1 MATYEQLSSAL
12 VKADAAGNV
21 DDARAFAAEI
31 RKLKTTSFEAPASRT
46 NVRDESFLRSQLNK
60 RILEPAAEV
69 LATGQGVSKG
79 IGDIM
84 FGGQRL
90 VGQGLQALGAQETGQ
105 ALMQDAAR
113 RKAMEEANLAKYREA
128 APGAVPVGEFVGQTV
143 ATLPAGGLIGKGL
156 QAVSPALAPLA
167 QAVRTGGFSTGMA
180 SGVASRATQAA
191 GGAILGGTSAAL
203 INPEETTTSAAI
215 GAALPFAL
223 PFVGRFVATGGGKII
238 DAFSGRLAE
247 VKAGKVAREMAGDA
261 INTIRVA
268 NNVAPMDV
276 NAAQAVGGV
285 DNDVYQAFL
294 DFYAGKDK
302 TAFQRVLKDDQ
313 KLSQLNQL
321 ARLAGGSTETE
332 VINNIG
338 DAKRVLNNL
347 TTPMRESVFGKVTET
362 GQVMPALAKEAK
374 ALRKEAA
381 DKVAEVR
388 RFVGQQVSEPTNVTP
403 GLTMYGK
410 NGLPINEVSV
420 SPAAQARAITPEQ
433 DNLATD
439 YLLGKLAGSADEV
452 AGKAAFESLSAGA
465 GARTAEAKL
474 ANMEAKGLQPLAGT
488 TLAAQIDSIANQ
500 PGVRADDV
508 QSKALLNLRD
518 KIAKL
523 SAPSNGLIDVE
534 DAYQIRKTS
543 INDAVIKAL
552 SDSGYD
558 PKAQSTRLA
567 NLLTDVRGLIDDAIR
582 KAGGGED
589 WNRYLETFSKG
600 RGQLDQRLAAGQLLK
615 ILKQDPAK
623 FVDIVKGNDTDFVEK
638 IFGPGNRDLMQ
649 AMGGQRP
656 NSPMVKLLGIA
667 DQAERDLGIKPQVK
681 AGRKALNLE
690 DQYGNPTELI
700 PGFVGYKTAIAKKV
714 AQMVTGK
721 VNEKAQRLITEG
733 VRSGKAM
740 NEILNTLPAE
750 ERLKVVDLFRN
761 NPDVQRAVSI
771 GAVQY
776 ATPNA
781 LAPQQQNQNALAR

>member
-31 RKLKTTSFEAPASRT
+31 RKLKTTSSEAPASRT
-46 NVRDESFLRSQLNK
+46 NVGDESFLRSRVLQ
-60 RILEPAAEV
+60 PAAEV
-69 LATGQGVSKG
+69 LATGQGISKG

-105 ALMQDAAR
+105 ALMEDAVR
-113 RKAMEEANLAKYREA
+113 RKAMEEANLAKYREV

-143 ATLPAGGLIGKGL
+143 ATLPVGGLIGKGL

-167 QAVRTGGFSTGMA
+167 QSVRTGGFSTGMA
-180 SGVASRATQAA
+180 PGAANVATKAA

-203 INPEETTTSAAI
+203 INPEEAEAGAAI
-215 GAALPFAL
+215 GAAA
-223 PFVGRFVATGGGKII
+223 PFVLPTVGRYIAQGGGKIV
-238 DAFSGRLAE
+238 DAFTGKLAE

-261 INTIRVA
+261 INTIRAA

-276 NAAQAVGGV
+276 NAAQAVGGI

-302 TAFQRVLKDDQ
+302 TSFQRVLKDEQ
-313 KLSQLNQL
+313 KLGQLNQL

-347 TTPMRESVFGKVTET
+347 TTPMRENVFGKVTET

-374 ALRKEAA
+374 TLRKEAA
-381 DKVAEVR
+381 DKVAELR
-388 RFVGQQVSEPTNVTP
+388 RFAGQQISKPTNVTP
-403 GLTMYGK
+403 GLIV
-410 NGLPINEVSV
+410 NGLPIDKVSV
-420 SPAAQARAITPEQ
+420 SPAAQARAITPAE

-439 YLLGKLAGSADEV
+439 YLLSKLAGGADEV
-452 AGKAAFESLSAGA
+452 AGKAAFESLAAGA

-474 ANMEAKGLQPLAGT
+474 AGMKERGLQPLAGS

-500 PGVRADDV
+500 KGVRADDI
-508 QSKALLNLRD
+508 QYKALINLRD
-518 KIAKL
+518 KFATL
-523 SAPSNGLIDVE
+523 SEPSNGLIDVE
-534 DAYQIRKTS
+534 DVYQVRKTA
-543 INDAVIKAL
+543 INDAINKAL
-552 SDSGYD
+552 AESGYD
-558 PKAQSTRLA
+558 PKAQTQRLA
-567 NLLTDVRGLIDDAIR
+567 GLLGDVRTLIDDAIR
-582 KAGGGED
+582 KAGGGDD

-600 RGQLDQRLAAGQLLK
+600 RGQLDQRLAAGQLVKVLDT
-615 ILKQDPAK
+615 DPQR
-623 FVDIVKGNDTDFVEK
+623 FVDIVKGRDPDFVEK
-638 IFGPGNRDLMQ
+638 IFGPGNRDIMQ

-690 DQYGNPTELI
+690 DQYGNPSELI
-700 PGFVGYKTAIAKKV
+700 PGFVGYKTAVAKKI

-761 NPDVQRAVSI
+761 NPDIQRAVSV

-781 LAPQQQNQNALAR
+781 LAPKQQNQNALAR

>member
-1 MATYEQLSSAL
+1 MATDYEALAKQFGGSVASAPPSNIDYEAL
-12 VKADAAGNV
+12 AKQYGGAVS
-21 DDARAFAAEI
+21 AAEP
-31 RKLKTTSFEAPASRT
+31 TPATRT
-46 NVRDESFLRSQLNK
+46 NVRDESFLRSRVLQ
-60 RILEPAAEV
+60 PAAEV
-69 LATGQGVSKG
+69 LATGQGISKG

-90 VGQGLQALGAQETGQ
+90 VGQGLQAVGAKETGQ
-105 ALMQDAAR
+105 ALIEDAAR

-180 SGVASRATQAA
+180 PGAANLATKAA
-191 GGAILGGTSAAL
+191 GGAILGGASSAL
-203 INPEETTTSAAI
+203 INPEETTT
-215 GAALPFAL
+215 GAALGAAA
-223 PFVGRFVATGGGKII
+223 PFVLPTVGRYVAAGGGKII
-238 DAFSGRLAE
+238 DAFTGKLAD

-268 NNVAPMDV
+268 NNLAPMDV

-313 KLSQLNQL
+313 KLGQLNQL

-347 TTPMRESVFGKVTET
+347 TTPIRENVFGKVAET
-362 GQVMPALAKEAK
+362 GQVMPALAKESK
-374 ALRKEAA
+374 MLRKEAA
-381 DKVAEVR
+381 NNVNDVR
-388 RFVGQQVSEPTNVTP
+388 RFA
-403 GLTMYGK
+403 
-410 NGLPINEVSV
+410 
-420 SPAAQARAITPEQ
+420 AAQGRAITPAQ

-452 AGKAAFESLSAGA
+452 AGKAAADSLVAGQ
-465 GARTAEAKL
+465 GARSAEAKL
-474 ANMEAKGLQPLAGT
+474 AGMKERGLQPLAGS
-488 TLAAQIDSIANQ
+488 TLAAQIDAIANQ

-508 QSKALLNLRD
+508 QRKALLNLRD
-518 KIAKL
+518 KFADL

-534 DAYQIRKTS
+534 DVYQVRKTA
-543 INDAVIKAL
+543 INDAINKAL
-552 SDSGYD
+552 AESGYD
-558 PKAQSTRLA
+558 PKAQTQRLA
-567 NLLTDVRGLIDDAIR
+567 GLLGDVRGLIDDAIR
-582 KAGGGED
+582 KAGGGDD
-589 WNRYLETFSKG
+589 WNKYLETFSKG
-600 RGQLDQRLAAGQLLK
+600 RGQLDQRFAAGQLVK
-615 ILKQDPAK
+615 ILDKDPK
-623 FVDIVKGNDTDFVEK
+623 RFVDIVKGNDPDFVEK
-638 IFGPGNRDLMQ
+638 IFGPGNRDIMQ

-656 NSPMVKLLGIA
+656 NSPMVKLLGVA
-667 DQAERDLGIKPQVK
+667 DQVERDLGVKSQVK
-681 AGRKALNLE
+681 EGRKALGLE

-700 PGFVGYKTAIAKKV
+700 PGFVGYKTAVAKKI

-761 NPDVQRAVSI
+761 NPDVQRAVSV

-781 LAPQQQNQNALAR
+781 LAPKQQNQNALAR

>member
-1 MATYEQLSSAL
+1 MATDYEAL
-12 VKADAAGNV
+12 AKQFGGSVAPAPASDV
-21 DDARAFAAEI
+21 DYEALAKKFGGAVSAAEP
-31 RKLKTTSFEAPASRT
+31 TPASRT
-46 NVRDESFLRSQLNK
+46 NVRDESFLRSRVLQ
-60 RILEPAAEV
+60 PAAEV
-69 LATGQGVSKG
+69 LATGQGISKG

-105 ALMQDAAR
+105 ALMEDAAR
-113 RKAMEEANLAKYREA
+113 RKAMEEANLAKYREV
-128 APGAVPVGEFVGQTV
+128 APGAVPVGEFVGQTI
-143 ATLPAGGLIGKGL
+143 ATLPVGGLIAKGVG
-156 QAVSPALAPLA
+156 AIPAAAPLA
-167 QAVRTGGFSTGMA
+167 QSIRTGGFSTGMA
-180 SGVASRATQAA
+180 PGAANVATKAA

-203 INPEETTTSAAI
+203 INPEEAGAGAGI
-215 GAALPFAL
+215 GAVA
-223 PFVGRFVATGGGKII
+223 PFVLPTVGRYIAQGGGKIV
-238 DAFSGRLAE
+238 DAFTGKLAE

-261 INTIRVA
+261 INTIRAA

-302 TAFQRVLKDDQ
+302 TSFQRVLKDEQ
-313 KLSQLNQL
+313 KLGQLNQL

-347 TTPMRESVFGKVTET
+347 TTPIRENVFGKVAET
-362 GQVMPALAKEAK
+362 GQVMPALAKESK
-374 ALRKEAA
+374 VLRKEAA
-381 DKVAEVR
+381 DKVADVR
-388 RFVGQQVSEPTNVTP
+388 RFA
-403 GLTMYGK
+403 
-410 NGLPINEVSV
+410 
-420 SPAAQARAITPEQ
+420 AAQGRAINPAE

-452 AGKAAFESLSAGA
+452 AGKAAVDSLAAGA

-474 ANMEAKGLQPLAGT
+474 ATMNERGLQPLAGS
-488 TLAAQIDSIANQ
+488 TLAAQIDAIANQ

-508 QSKALLNLRD
+508 QRKALLNLRD
-518 KIAKL
+518 KFVDL

-534 DAYQIRKTS
+534 DVYQVRKTAINDS
-543 INDAVIKAL
+543 INKAL
-552 SDSGYD
+552 AESGYD
-558 PKAQSTRLA
+558 PKAQTQRLA
-567 NLLTDVRGLIDDAIR
+567 GLLGDVRTLIDDAIR
-582 KAGGGED
+582 KAGGGDD

-600 RGQLDQRLAAGQLLK
+600 RGQLDQRLAAGQLVKVLDT
-615 ILKQDPAK
+615 DPQR
-623 FVDIVKGNDTDFVEK
+623 FVDIVKGRDPDFVEK
-638 IFGPGNRDLMQ
+638 IFGPGNRDIMQ

-700 PGFVGYKTAIAKKV
+700 PGFVGYKTAVAKKI

-750 ERLKVVDLFRN
+750 ERLKVVELFRN
-761 NPDVQRAVSI
+761 NPDIQRAVGI
-771 GAVQY
+771 GAVQTF
-776 ATPNA
+776 TPNA
-781 LAPQQQNQNALAR
+781 LAPQQPQQNVNALAR

>member
-1 MATYEQLSSAL
+1 MAVDYEALAKQFGGSAAPAPSSNIDYEAL
-12 VKADAAGNV
+12 AKQYGGGVAEQVSPRRQMVEAELRSAAAPFAGISKGVGNV
-21 DDARAFAAEI
+21 
-31 RKLKTTSFEAPASRT
+31 
-46 NVRDESFLRSQLNK
+46 
-60 RILEPAAEV
+60 
-69 LATGQGVSKG
+69 
-79 IGDIM
+79 M

-90 VGQGLQALGAQETGQ
+90 VGKGLQMLGAEETGQ
-105 ALMQDAAR
+105 GLVQDAAR
-113 RKAMEEANLAKYREA
+113 RQAEQEAFIAPYREVA
-128 APGAVPVGEFVGQTV
+128 PVRTGAGEFTGEVVSTLPVGGVIAKGVSKIPGA
-143 ATLPAGGLIGKGL
+143 
-156 QAVSPALAPLA
+156 APLA
-167 QAVRTGGFSTGMA
+167 ESIRTGGFRTGMA
-180 SGVASRATQAA
+180 PGAANIATKAT
-191 GGAILGGTSAAL
+191 GGAVVGGTSAAL
-203 INPEETTTSAAI
+203 INPEEAGAGAGI
-215 GAALPFAL
+215 GAVA
-223 PFVGRFVATGGGKII
+223 PFVLPTVGRYVAAGGGKIV
-238 DAFSGRLAE
+238 DAFTGKLAE
-247 VKAGKVAREMAGDA
+247 VKAGKIAREMAGDA

-268 NNVAPMDV
+268 NNLAPMDV

-313 KLSQLNQL
+313 KLGQLNQL

-332 VINNIG
+332 IINNIS
-338 DAKRVLNNL
+338 DAKRVLNKL
-347 TTPMRESVFGKVTET
+347 TTPMREDVFGKVTET
-362 GQVMPALAKEAK
+362 GQVMPALAKESK

-381 DKVAEVR
+381 DRVADVR
-388 RFVGQQVSEPTNVTP
+388 RFAGQQISEPTNVTP

-420 SPAAQARAITPEQ
+420 SPAAQARAITPAQ

-474 ANMEAKGLQPLAGT
+474 ADMNKKGLQPLAGS

-508 QSKALLNLRD
+508 QRKALLNLRD
-518 KIAKL
+518 KFADL

-534 DAYQIRKTS
+534 DVYQVRKTA
-543 INDAVIKAL
+543 INDAINKAL
-552 SDSGYD
+552 SESGYD
-558 PKAQSTRLA
+558 PAAQTQRLA
-567 NLLTDVRGLIDDAIR
+567 GLLGDVRGLIDNAIR
-582 KAGGGED
+582 KAGGGDD

-615 ILKQDPAK
+615 VLKQDPAK
-623 FVDIVKGNDTDFVEK
+623 FVDIVKGNDPDFVEK
-638 IFGPGNRDLMQ
+638 IFGAGNKDIIQ

-656 NSPMVKLLGIA
+656 NSPMVKLFGIA
-667 DQAERDLGIKPQVK
+667 DDVERDLNIKPQVK
-681 AGRKALNLE
+681 AGRKAMGLE

-700 PGFVGYKTAIAKKV
+700 PGFVGYKTAVAKKV
-714 AQMVTGK
+714 AQILTGK

-750 ERLKVVDLFRN
+750 ERLKVIDLFRN
-761 NPDVQRAVSI
+761 NPDIQRAVSI
-771 GAVQY
+771 GTVQT

>member
-1 MATYEQLSSAL
+1 MAVDYEALAKQFGGSA
-12 VKADAAGNV
+12 APAP
-21 DDARAFAAEI
+21 
-31 RKLKTTSFEAPASRT
+31 APASDVDYEALAKQFGGAISAAEPTPAART
-46 NVRDESFLRSQLNK
+46 NVRDESFLRSRVLQ
-60 RILEPAAEV
+60 PAVEV
-69 LATGQGVSKG
+69 LATGQGISKG

-90 VGQGLQALGAQETGQ
+90 VGQGLQALGAQQTGQ
-105 ALMQDAAR
+105 ALIEDAAR
-113 RKAMEEANLAKYREA
+113 RKAMEEANVAKYREV

-156 QAVSPALAPLA
+156 QAASPALAPLA

-180 SGVASRATQAA
+180 PGAANIATKAA

-203 INPEETTTSAAI
+203 INPEEATTGAAI
-215 GAALPFAL
+215 GAAA
-223 PFVGRFVATGGGKII
+223 PFVLPTVGRYIAQGGGKIV
-238 DAFSGRLAE
+238 DAFTGKLAE

-261 INTIRVA
+261 INTIRAA

-302 TAFQRVLKDDQ
+302 TSFQRVLKDEQ
-313 KLSQLNQL
+313 KLGQLNQL

-332 VINNIG
+332 VINNIS
-338 DAKRVLNNL
+338 DAKRVLNRL
-347 TTPMRESVFGKVTET
+347 TTPMREEVFGKVTET
-362 GQVMPALAKEAK
+362 GQVMPALAKESK

-381 DKVAEVR
+381 DRVADVR
-388 RFVGQQVSEPTNVTP
+388 RFAGQQVSKPTNVTP
-403 GLTMYGK
+403 GLFD
-410 NGLPINEVSV
+410 EVSI
-420 SPAAQARAITPEQ
+420 SPAAQARAITPAQ

-452 AGKAAFESLSAGA
+452 AGKAAFDSLAAGQ

-474 ANMEAKGLQPLAGT
+474 ATMNERGLQPLAGS
-488 TLAAQIDSIANQ
+488 TLASKIEAIASQ
-500 PGVRADDV
+500 PGVRADTV

-518 KIAKL
+518 KVAEL

-534 DAYQIRKTS
+534 DVYQIRKTS
-543 INDAVIKAL
+543 INDAINKAL
-552 SDSGYD
+552 SESGYD
-558 PKAQSTRLA
+558 PAAQSQRLA
-567 NLLTDVRGLIDDAIR
+567 GLLGDVRGLIDDAIR
-582 KAGGGED
+582 NAGGGED

-600 RGQLDQRLAAGQLLK
+600 RGQLDQRLAAGQLVK
-615 ILKQDPAK
+615 ILDTDPQR
-623 FVDIVKGNDTDFVEK
+623 FVDIVKGRDPDFVEK
-638 IFGPGNRDLMQ
+638 IFGPGNRDIMQ

-667 DQAERDLGIKPQVK
+667 DQAERDLDIKPQIK

-700 PGFVGYKTAIAKKV
+700 PGFVGYKTAVAKKI

-750 ERLKVVDLFRN
+750 ERLKVIDLFRN

-781 LAPQQQNQNALAR
+781 LAPQQQNVNALAR

>member
-1 MATYEQLSSAL
+1 MAVDYEALAKQFGGSA
-12 VKADAAGNV
+12 APAPAANV
-21 DDARAFAAEI
+21 DYEALAKQYGGAISAAEP
-31 RKLKTTSFEAPASRT
+31 TPASRT
-46 NVRDESFLRSQLNK
+46 NVRDESFLRSRVLQ
-60 RILEPAAEV
+60 PATEV
-69 LATGQGVSKG
+69 LATGQGISKG

-90 VGQGLQALGAQETGQ
+90 VGQGLQAVGAKETGQ
-105 ALMQDAAR
+105 ALIEDAAR
-113 RKAMEEANLAKYREA
+113 RKAVEEANLAKYREI
-128 APGAVPVGEFVGQTV
+128 APGAVPTGEFVGQTL

-156 QAVSPALAPLA
+156 QVASPALAPLA

-180 SGVASRATQAA
+180 PGAANLATKAA
-191 GGAILGGTSAAL
+191 GGAILGGASSAL
-203 INPEETTTSAAI
+203 INPEETTT
-215 GAALPFAL
+215 GAALGAVA
-223 PFVGRFVATGGGKII
+223 PFVLPTVGRYVAAGGGKIV
-238 DAFSGRLAE
+238 DAFTGKLAE

-268 NNVAPMDV
+268 NNLAPMDV

-302 TAFQRVLKDDQ
+302 TSFQRVLKDDQ
-313 KLSQLNQL
+313 KLGQLNQL

-347 TTPMRESVFGKVTET
+347 TTPMRENVFGKVTET
-362 GQVMPALAKEAK
+362 GQVMPALAKESK
-374 ALRKEAA
+374 VLRKEAA
-381 DKVAEVR
+381 NKVEDVR
-388 RFVGQQVSEPTNVTP
+388 RFA
-403 GLTMYGK
+403 
-410 NGLPINEVSV
+410 
-420 SPAAQARAITPEQ
+420 AAQGRAITPAE

-439 YLLGKLAGSADEV
+439 YLLSKLAGSADEV
-452 AGKAAFESLSAGA
+452 AGKAAFDSLSAGA

-474 ANMEAKGLQPLAGT
+474 AGMAEKGLQPLAGS

-500 PGVRADDV
+500 KGVRADDI
-508 QSKALLNLRD
+508 QYKALINLRD
-518 KIAKL
+518 KFATL
-523 SAPSNGLIDVE
+523 SEPSNGLIDVE
-534 DAYQIRKTS
+534 DVYQVRKTA
-543 INDAVIKAL
+543 INDAINKAL
-552 SDSGYD
+552 AESGYD
-558 PKAQSTRLA
+558 PKAQTQRLA
-567 NLLTDVRGLIDDAIR
+567 GLLGDVRTLIDDAIR

-589 WNRYLETFSKG
+589 WNKYLETFSKG
-600 RGQLDQRLAAGQLLK
+600 RGQLDQRLAAGQLIKVLDT
-615 ILKQDPAK
+615 DPQR
-623 FVDIVKGNDTDFVEK
+623 FVDIVKGRDPDFVEK
-638 IFGPGNRDLMQ
+638 IFGSGNRDLMQ

-700 PGFVGYKTAIAKKV
+700 PGFVGYKTAVAKKI
-714 AQMVTGK
+714 AQIITGK

-761 NPDVQRAVSI
+761 NPDIQRAVSI
-771 GAVQY
+771 GAVQS

-781 LAPQQQNQNALAR
+781 LAPQQPNQNALAR

>member
-1 MATYEQLSSAL
+1 MATDYEAL
-12 VKADAAGNV
+12 AKQFGGSVAPAPTSDIDYEALAKKFGGAV
-21 DDARAFAAEI
+21 SAAES
-31 RKLKTTSFEAPASRT
+31 TPAART
-46 NVRDESFLRSQLNK
+46 NVRDESFLRSRVLQ
-60 RILEPAAEV
+60 PAAEV
-69 LATGQGVSKG
+69 LATGQGISKG

-105 ALMQDAAR
+105 ALIEDAAR
-113 RKAMEEANLAKYREA
+113 RKAIEEANLAKYREV

-156 QAVSPALAPLA
+156 QAASPALAPLA

-180 SGVASRATQAA
+180 PGAANLATKAA

-203 INPEETTTSAAI
+203 INPEEAGAGAAI
-215 GAALPFAL
+215 GAAA
-223 PFVGRFVATGGGKII
+223 PFVLPTVGRYVAAGGGKIV
-238 DAFSGRLAE
+238 DAFTGKLAE

-261 INTIRVA
+261 INTIRAA

-302 TAFQRVLKDDQ
+302 TSFQRVLKDEQ
-313 KLSQLNQL
+313 KLGQLNQL

-347 TTPMRESVFGKVTET
+347 TTPIRENVFGKVAET

-374 ALRKEAA
+374 TLRKEAA
-381 DKVAEVR
+381 DKVAELR
-388 RFVGQQVSEPTNVTP
+388 RFAGQQVSKPTNVTP
-403 GLTMYGK
+403 GLFD
-410 NGLPINEVSV
+410 EVSV
-420 SPAAQARAITPEQ
+420 SPAAQARAINPAE

-452 AGKAAFESLSAGA
+452 AGKAAVDSLAAGA

-474 ANMEAKGLQPLAGT
+474 AGMKAQGLQPLAGS
-488 TLAAQIDSIANQ
+488 TLAAQIDDIANQ

-508 QSKALLNLRD
+508 QRKALLNLRD
-518 KIAKL
+518 KFVDL

-534 DAYQIRKTS
+534 DVYQVRKTAINDS
-543 INDAVIKAL
+543 INKAL
-552 SDSGYD
+552 AESGYD
-558 PKAQSTRLA
+558 PKAQTQRLA
-567 NLLTDVRGLIDDAIR
+567 GLLGDVRTLIDDAIR
-582 KAGGGED
+582 KAGGGDD

-600 RGQLDQRLAAGQLLK
+600 RGQLDQRLAAGQLVKVLDT
-615 ILKQDPAK
+615 DPQR
-623 FVDIVKGNDTDFVEK
+623 FVDIVKGRDPDFVEK
-638 IFGPGNRDLMQ
+638 IFGPGNRDIMQ

-700 PGFVGYKTAIAKKV
+700 PGFVGYKTAVAKKI

-761 NPDVQRAVSI
+761 NPDIQRAVSV

-781 LAPQQQNQNALAR
+781 LAPQQQNRNALAR

>member
-1 MATYEQLSSAL
+1 MATDYEAL
-12 VKADAAGNV
+12 AKQFGGSVAP
-21 DDARAFAAEI
+21 
-31 RKLKTTSFEAPASRT
+31 APASDVDYESLAKQYGGTTATPAARA
-46 NVRDESFLRSQLNK
+46 NVKDESFLRSQF
-60 RILEPAAEV
+60 RRGVLEPAAEV

-128 APGAVPVGEFVGQTV
+128 APGAVPTGEFIGQTI

-156 QAVSPALAPLA
+156 QAASPALAPLA
-167 QAVRTGGFSTGMA
+167 QAVRTGGFSTGMVPGA
-180 SGVASRATQAA
+180 VSRATQAA
-191 GGAILGGTSAAL
+191 GGAILGGASSAL
-203 INPEETTTSAAI
+203 INPEEATTGAAI
-215 GAALPFAL
+215 GAVA
-223 PFVGRFVATGGGKII
+223 PFVLPTVGRYVAAGGGKII
-238 DAFSGRLAE
+238 DAFTGQLAP

-268 NNVAPMDV
+268 NNLAPMDV

-302 TAFQRVLKDDQ
+302 TSFQRVLKNDQ
-313 KLSQLNQL
+313 KLEQLNQL

-347 TTPMRESVFGKVTET
+347 TTPMRENVFGKVTET
-362 GQVMPALAKEAK
+362 GQVMPALAQESK

-381 DKVAEVR
+381 SKVEDVR
-388 RFVGQQVSEPTNVTP
+388 RFA
-403 GLTMYGK
+403 
-410 NGLPINEVSV
+410 
-420 SPAAQARAITPEQ
+420 AAQGRAITPAE

-439 YLLGKLAGSADEV
+439 YLLSKLAGSADEV

-474 ANMEAKGLQPLAGT
+474 SGMAEKGLQPLAGS
-488 TLAAQIDSIANQ
+488 TLAAQIDAIANQ

-508 QSKALLNLRD
+508 QRKALLNLRD
-518 KIAKL
+518 KFADL

-534 DAYQIRKTS
+534 DVYQVRKTAINDS
-543 INDAVIKAL
+543 INKAL
-552 SDSGYD
+552 AESGYD
-558 PKAQSTRLA
+558 PKAQTQRLA
-567 NLLTDVRGLIDDAIR
+567 GLLGDVRSMIDDAIR
-582 KAGGGED
+582 KAGGGDD

-600 RGQLDQRLAAGQLLK
+600 RGQLDQRLAAGQLVKVLDT
-615 ILKQDPAK
+615 DPQR
-623 FVDIVKGNDTDFVEK
+623 FVDIVKGRDPDFVEK
-638 IFGPGNRDLMQ
+638 IFGPGNRDIMQ

-667 DQAERDLGIKPQVK
+667 DQAERDLGIKPQIK

-700 PGFVGYKTAIAKKV
+700 PGFVGYKTAVAKKI

-761 NPDVQRAVSI
+761 NPDVQRAVGI

-781 LAPQQQNQNALAR
+781 LAPQQQPQNQNALAR

>member
-1 MATYEQLSSAL
+1 MATDYEAL
-12 VKADAAGNV
+12 AKQFGGSVAPAPGIDYEALAKQFGGATATP
-21 DDARAFAAEI
+21 DARA
-31 RKLKTTSFEAPASRT
+31 

-69 LATGQGVSKG
+69 LATGQGISKG

-113 RKAMEEANLAKYREA
+113 RKAMEEANLAKYREV
-128 APGAVPVGEFVGQTV
+128 APGAVPVGEFVGQTI
-143 ATLPAGGLIGKGL
+143 ATLPAGGFIGKGL
-156 QAVSPALAPLA
+156 QAASPALAPLA
-167 QAVRTGGFSTGMA
+167 QAVRTGGFSTGMVPGA
-180 SGVASRATQAA
+180 ASRATQAA
-191 GGAILGGTSAAL
+191 GGAILGGASSAL
-203 INPEETTTSAAI
+203 INPEETTT
-215 GAALPFAL
+215 GAALGAVAPFVL
-223 PFVGRFVATGGGKII
+223 PTVGRFVATGGGKII

-268 NNVAPMDV
+268 NNLAPMDV
-276 NAAQAVGGV
+276 NAAQAVGGI

-302 TAFQRVLKDDQ
+302 TSFQRVLKDDQ

-347 TTPMRESVFGKVTET
+347 TTPMRENVFGKVTET
-362 GQVMPALAKEAK
+362 GQVMPALAQESK

-381 DKVAEVR
+381 SKVEDVR
-388 RFVGQQVSEPTNVTP
+388 RFA
-403 GLTMYGK
+403 
-410 NGLPINEVSV
+410 
-420 SPAAQARAITPEQ
+420 AAQGRAITPAE

-439 YLLGKLAGSADEV
+439 YLLSKLAGSADEV
-452 AGKAAFESLSAGA
+452 AGKAAFDSLSAGA

-474 ANMEAKGLQPLAGT
+474 STMAEKGLQPLAGS

-508 QSKALLNLRD
+508 QRKALINLRD
-518 KIAKL
+518 KFVDL
-523 SAPSNGLIDVE
+523 STPSNGLIDVE
-534 DAYQIRKTS
+534 DVYQVRKTAINDS
-543 INDAVIKAL
+543 INKAL
-552 SDSGYD
+552 AESGYD
-558 PKAQSTRLA
+558 PKAQTQRLA
-567 NLLTDVRGLIDDAIR
+567 GLLGDVRSLIDDAIR
-582 KAGGGED
+582 KAGGGDD

-600 RGQLDQRLAAGQLLK
+600 RGQLDQRLAAGQLVKVLDT
-615 ILKQDPAK
+615 DPQR
-623 FVDIVKGNDTDFVEK
+623 FVDIVKGRDPDFVEK

-700 PGFVGYKTAIAKKV
+700 PGFVGYKTAVAKKI

>member
-1 MATYEQLSSAL
+1 MAVDYEALAKQFGGSVTPAPAANVDYEALAKQYGGSIATETPSARSN
-12 VKADAAGNV
+12 VKAEESLF
-21 DDARAFAAEI
+21 R
-31 RKLKTTSFEAPASRT
+31 SR
-46 NVRDESFLRSQLNK
+46 VLQ
-60 RILEPAAEV
+60 PAAEV
-69 LATGQGVSKG
+69 LATGQGISKG

-90 VGQGLQALGAQETGQ
+90 VGQGLQAIGAQETGQ
-105 ALMQDAAR
+105 ALIQDAAR
-113 RKAMEEANLAKYREA
+113 RKAAEEANLAKYREA
-128 APGAVPVGEFVGQTV
+128 APGAVPTGEFVGQTL

-156 QAVSPALAPLA
+156 QAASPALAPLA

-180 SGVASRATQAA
+180 PGAANLATKAA
-191 GGAILGGTSAAL
+191 GGAILGGTTAAL
-203 INPEETTTSAAI
+203 INPEEATMGAGI
-215 GAALPFAL
+215 GAVA
-223 PFVGRFVATGGGKII
+223 PFVLPTVGRYVAAGGGKIV
-238 DAFSGRLAE
+238 DAFTGKLAE

-261 INTIRVA
+261 VNTIRVA
-268 NNVAPMDV
+268 NNLAPMDA
-276 NAAQAVGGV
+276 NAAQAVGGI

-313 KLSQLNQL
+313 KLGQLNQL

-347 TTPMRESVFGKVTET
+347 TTPMRENVFGKVTET

-381 DKVAEVR
+381 DRVADVR
-388 RFVGQQVSEPTNVTP
+388 RFVGQQVSKPTNVTP
-403 GLTMYGK
+403 GLFG
-410 NGLPINEVSV
+410 EVSV
-420 SPAAQARAITPEQ
+420 SPAAQARAITPAQ

-452 AGKAAFESLSAGA
+452 AGKSAFDSLSAGT

-474 ANMEAKGLQPLAGT
+474 ADMKAKGLQPLAGT

-508 QSKALLNLRD
+508 QRKALLNLRD
-518 KIAKL
+518 KFVDL
-523 SAPSNGLIDVE
+523 STPSNGLIDVE
-534 DAYQIRKTS
+534 DVYQVRKTAINDS
-543 INDAVIKAL
+543 INKAL
-552 SDSGYD
+552 AESGYD
-558 PKAQSTRLA
+558 PKAQTQRLA
-567 NLLTDVRGLIDDAIR
+567 GLLGDVRTLIDDAIR
-582 KAGGGED
+582 KAGGGDD

-600 RGQLDQRLAAGQLLK
+600 RGQLDQRFAAGQLLK
-615 ILKQDPAK
+615 ILDKEPQR
-623 FVDIVKGNDTDFVEK
+623 FVDIVKGNDADFVEK
-638 IFGPGNRDLMQ
+638 IFGPGNRDIMQ

-656 NSPMVKLLGIA
+656 NSPMVKLLGVA
-667 DQAERDLGIKPQVK
+667 DDVERDLGIKSQVK

-700 PGFVGYKTAIAKKV
+700 PGFVGYKTAVAKKI

-750 ERLKVVDLFRN
+750 ERLKVINLFRN

-781 LAPQQQNQNALAR
+781 LAPQQPNQNALAR

>member
-1 MATYEQLSSAL
+1 MAVDYEALAKQFGGSAAPAPSS
-12 VKADAAGNV
+12 NV
-21 DDARAFAAEI
+21 DYEALAKQYGGATLATAPDADMRA
-31 RKLKTTSFEAPASRT
+31 
-46 NVRDESFLRSQLNK
+46 NVRDESFLRKSVLQ
-60 RILEPAAEV
+60 PAVEV
-69 LATGQGVSKG
+69 LATGQGISKG

-90 VGQGLQALGAQETGQ
+90 VGQGLQAVGAKQTGQ
-105 ALMQDAAR
+105 ALIEDAAR
-113 RKAMEEANLAKYREA
+113 RKAMEEANLAKYREV

-156 QAVSPALAPLA
+156 QAASPALAPLA
-167 QAVRTGGFSTGMA
+167 QSVRTGGFSTGMA
-180 SGVASRATQAA
+180 PGAANLATKAA
-191 GGAILGGTSAAL
+191 GGAILGGTSSAL
-203 INPEETTTSAAI
+203 INPEEATTGAAI
-215 GAALPFAL
+215 GAAA
-223 PFVGRFVATGGGKII
+223 PFVLPTVGRYVAAGGGKII
-238 DAFSGRLAE
+238 DAFSGKLAE
-247 VKAGKVAREMAGDA
+247 VKAGKVAREMTGDA

-268 NNVAPMDV
+268 NNLAPMDV
-276 NAAQAVGGV
+276 NAAQAVGGI

-313 KLSQLNQL
+313 KLGQLNQL

-347 TTPMRESVFGKVTET
+347 TTPIRENVFGKVTVT
-362 GQVMPALAKEAK
+362 GQVMPALAQESKV
-374 ALRKEAA
+374 LRKEAA
-381 DKVAEVR
+381 SKVDDVR
-388 RFVGQQVSEPTNVTP
+388 RFA
-403 GLTMYGK
+403 
-410 NGLPINEVSV
+410 
-420 SPAAQARAITPEQ
+420 AAQGRAINPAE
-433 DNLATD
+433 DNLASD

-452 AGKAAFESLSAGA
+452 AGRAAVDSLTAGA

-474 ANMEAKGLQPLAGT
+474 ASMKAQGLQPLAGS

-508 QSKALLNLRD
+508 QRKALLNLRD
-518 KIAKL
+518 KFADL

-534 DAYQIRKTS
+534 DVYQIRKTAINDS
-543 INDAVIKAL
+543 INKAL
-552 SDSGYD
+552 AESGYD
-558 PKAQSTRLA
+558 PKAQTQRLA
-567 NLLTDVRGLIDDAIR
+567 GLLGDVRGMIDDAIR

-600 RGQLDQRLAAGQLLK
+600 RGQLDQRFAAGQLVK
-615 ILKQDPAK
+615 ILDKDPK
-623 FVDIVKGNDTDFVEK
+623 RFVDIVKGNDPDFVEK
-638 IFGPGNRDLMQ
+638 IFGPGNRDIMQ

-656 NSPMVKLLGIA
+656 NSPMVKLLGVA
-667 DQAERDLGIKPQVK
+667 DEVERDLGIKVQVK
-681 AGRKALNLE
+681 EGRKAMGLE

-700 PGFVGYKTAIAKKV
+700 PGFVGYKTAVAKKI

-750 ERLKVVDLFRN
+750 ERLKVIDLFRN
-761 NPDVQRAVSI
+761 NPDIQRAVSI
-771 GAVQY
+771 GTVQT

>member
-31 RKLKTTSFEAPASRT
+31 RKLKTTSSEAPASRT
-46 NVRDESFLRSQLNK
+46 NVGDESFLRSRVLQ
-60 RILEPAAEV
+60 PAAEV
-69 LATGQGVSKG
+69 LATGQGISKG

-113 RKAMEEANLAKYREA
+113 RKAMEEANLAKYREV

-143 ATLPAGGLIGKGL
+143 ATLPVGGLIGKGL

-167 QAVRTGGFSTGMA
+167 QSVRTGGFSTGMA
-180 SGVASRATQAA
+180 PGAANVATKAA

-203 INPEETTTSAAI
+203 INPEEAEAGAAI
-215 GAALPFAL
+215 GAAA
-223 PFVGRFVATGGGKII
+223 PFVLPTVGRYIAQGGGKIV
-238 DAFSGRLAE
+238 DAFTGKLAE

-261 INTIRVA
+261 INTIRAA

-276 NAAQAVGGV
+276 NAAQAVGGI

-302 TAFQRVLKDDQ
+302 TSFQRVLKDEQ
-313 KLSQLNQL
+313 KLGQLNQL

-347 TTPMRESVFGKVTET
+347 TTPMRENVFGKVTET

-374 ALRKEAA
+374 TLRKEAA
-381 DKVAEVR
+381 DKVAELR
-388 RFVGQQVSEPTNVTP
+388 RFAGQQISKPTNVTP
-403 GLTMYGK
+403 GLIV
-410 NGLPINEVSV
+410 NGLPIDKVSV
-420 SPAAQARAITPEQ
+420 SPAAQARAITPAE

-439 YLLGKLAGSADEV
+439 YLLSKLAGGADEV
-452 AGKAAFESLSAGA
+452 AGKAAFESLAAGA

-474 ANMEAKGLQPLAGT
+474 AGMKERGLQPLAGS

-500 PGVRADDV
+500 KGVRADDI
-508 QSKALLNLRD
+508 QYKALINLRD
-518 KIAKL
+518 KFATL
-523 SAPSNGLIDVE
+523 SEPSNGLIDVE
-534 DAYQIRKTS
+534 DVYQVRKTA
-543 INDAVIKAL
+543 INDAINKAL
-552 SDSGYD
+552 AESGYD
-558 PKAQSTRLA
+558 PKAQTQRLA
-567 NLLTDVRGLIDDAIR
+567 GLLGDVRTLIDDAIR
-582 KAGGGED
+582 KAGGGDD

-600 RGQLDQRLAAGQLLK
+600 RGQLDQRLAAGQLVKVLDT
-615 ILKQDPAK
+615 DPQR
-623 FVDIVKGNDTDFVEK
+623 FVDIVKGRDPDFVEK

-690 DQYGNPTELI
+690 DQYGNPSELI
-700 PGFVGYKTAIAKKV
+700 PGFVGYKTAVAKKI

-761 NPDVQRAVSI
+761 NPDIQRAVSV

-781 LAPQQQNQNALAR
+781 LAPKQQNQNALAR

>member
-31 RKLKTTSFEAPASRT
+31 RKLKATPSEPTPASRA
-46 NVRDESFLRSQLNK
+46 NVKDESFLRSRVLQ
-60 RILEPAAEV
+60 PAAEV
-69 LATGQGVSKG
+69 LATGQGISKG

-105 ALMQDAAR
+105 ALMEDAAR

-143 ATLPAGGLIGKGL
+143 ATLPVGGLIAKGVG
-156 QAVSPALAPLA
+156 AIPAAAPLA
-167 QAVRTGGFSTGMA
+167 QSIRTGGFATGMA
-180 SGVASRATQAA
+180 PGVANVATKAA
-191 GGAILGGTSAAL
+191 GGAVLGGTSAAL
-203 INPEETTTSAAI
+203 INPEEATMGAGI
-215 GAALPFAL
+215 GAAA
-223 PFVGRFVATGGGKII
+223 PFVLPTVGRYIAQGGGKIV
-238 DAFSGRLAE
+238 DAFTGKLAE

-261 INTIRVA
+261 INTIRAA
-268 NNVAPMDV
+268 NNVAPMDI
-276 NAAQAVGGV
+276 NAAQAVGGI

-302 TAFQRVLKDDQ
+302 TSFQRVLKDEQ
-313 KLSQLNQL
+313 KLGQLNQL

-332 VINNIG
+332 IINNIG

-347 TTPMRESVFGKVTET
+347 TTPMRENVFGKVTET
-362 GQVMPALAKEAK
+362 GQVMPALAKESK
-374 ALRKEAA
+374 VLRKEAA
-381 DKVAEVR
+381 NKVEDVR
-388 RFVGQQVSEPTNVTP
+388 RFA
-403 GLTMYGK
+403 
-410 NGLPINEVSV
+410 
-420 SPAAQARAITPEQ
+420 AAQGRAINPAE

-452 AGKAAFESLSAGA
+452 AGKAAFDSLAAGA

-474 ANMEAKGLQPLAGT
+474 AGMKAQGLQPLAGS
-488 TLAAQIDSIANQ
+488 TLASQIDAIANQ
-500 PGVRADDV
+500 PGVRADTV

-518 KIAKL
+518 KVAEL

-534 DAYQIRKTS
+534 DVYQIRKTS
-543 INDAVIKAL
+543 INDAINKAL
-552 SDSGYD
+552 SESGYD
-558 PKAQSTRLA
+558 PAAQTQRLA
-567 NLLTDVRGLIDDAIR
+567 GLLGDVRGLIDDAIR
-582 KAGGGED
+582 KAGGGDD

-600 RGQLDQRLAAGQLLK
+600 RGQLDQRTAAGQLIKVLDT
-615 ILKQDPAK
+615 DPQR
-623 FVDIVKGNDTDFVEK
+623 FVDIVKGRDPDFVEK
-638 IFGPGNRDLMQ
+638 IFGPGNRDIMQ

-700 PGFVGYKTAIAKKV
+700 PGFVGYKTAVAKKI

-761 NPDVQRAVSI
+761 NPDIQRAVSV

-781 LAPQQQNQNALAR
+781 LAPKQPNQNALAR

>member
-1 MATYEQLSSAL
+1 MAVDYEALAKQFGGSAAPAPNIDYEAL
-12 VKADAAGNV
+12 AKQYGGGVAEQVSPRRQMVEAELRSAAAPFAGFSKGAGN
-21 DDARAFAAEI
+21 
-31 RKLKTTSFEAPASRT
+31 
-46 NVRDESFLRSQLNK
+46 
-60 RILEPAAEV
+60 
-69 LATGQGVSKG
+69 
-79 IGDIM
+79 IM

-90 VGQGLQALGAQETGQ
+90 VGKGLEMLGADQTGQ
-105 ALMQDAAR
+105 ALVQDAAR
-113 RKAMEEANLAKYREA
+113 RQAEQEAFIAPYKQVAPAMT
-128 APGAVPVGEFVGQTV
+128 GAGEFTGEVV
-143 ATLPAGGLIGKGL
+143 STLPAGGLIGKGL

-180 SGVASRATQAA
+180 PGAANLATKAA
-191 GGAILGGTSAAL
+191 GGAILGGASSAL
-203 INPEETTTSAAI
+203 INPEEATTGAAI
-215 GAALPFAL
+215 GAVA
-223 PFVGRFVATGGGKII
+223 PFVLPTVGRYVAQGAGKIV
-238 DAFSGRLAE
+238 DAFTGKLAE

-268 NNVAPMDV
+268 NNLAPMDV

-313 KLSQLNQL
+313 KLGQLNQL

-338 DAKRVLNNL
+338 DAKRVLNKL
-347 TTPMRESVFGKVTET
+347 TTPMREDVFGKVTET
-362 GQVMPALAKEAK
+362 GQVMPALAKESK
-374 ALRKEAA
+374 VLRKEAA
-381 DKVAEVR
+381 NKVEDVR
-388 RFVGQQVSEPTNVTP
+388 RFA
-403 GLTMYGK
+403 
-410 NGLPINEVSV
+410 
-420 SPAAQARAITPEQ
+420 AAQGRAINPAE

-452 AGKAAFESLSAGA
+452 AGKAAADSLIAGQ
-465 GARTAEAKL
+465 GARTAEVKL
-474 ANMEAKGLQPLAGT
+474 AGMAEKGLQPLAGS

-508 QSKALLNLRD
+508 QRKALLNLRD
-518 KIAKL
+518 KFADL

-534 DAYQIRKTS
+534 DVYQIRKTA
-543 INDAVIKAL
+543 INDAINKAL
-552 SDSGYD
+552 SESGYD
-558 PKAQSTRLA
+558 PAAQTQRLA
-567 NLLTDVRGLIDDAIR
+567 GLLGDVRGLIDDAIR
-582 KAGGGED
+582 NAGGGDD

-600 RGQLDQRLAAGQLLK
+600 RGQLDQRTAAGQLVK
-615 ILKQDPAK
+615 ILDKDPQR
-623 FVDIVKGNDTDFVEK
+623 FVDIVKGKDPDFVEK
-638 IFGPGNRDLMQ
+638 IFGPGNRDIMQ

-700 PGFVGYKTAIAKKV
+700 PGFVGYKTAVAKKI

-750 ERLKVVDLFRN
+750 ERLKVIELFRTS
-761 NPDVQRAVSI
+761 PELQRAVSI

-781 LAPQQQNQNALAR
+781 LAPQQPNQNALAR

>member
-1 MATYEQLSSAL
+1 MA
-12 VKADAAGNV
+12 
-21 DDARAFAAEI
+21 
-31 RKLKTTSFEAPASRT
+31 P
-46 NVRDESFLRSQLNK
+46 
-60 RILEPAAEV
+60 
-69 LATGQGVSKG
+69 
-79 IGDIM
+79 
-84 FGGQRL
+84 
-90 VGQGLQALGAQETGQ
+90 
-105 ALMQDAAR
+105 
-113 RKAMEEANLAKYREA
+113 
-128 APGAVPVGEFVGQTV
+128 
-143 ATLPAGGLIGKGL
+143 
-156 QAVSPALAPLA
+156 
-167 QAVRTGGFSTGMA
+167 
-180 SGVASRATQAA
+180 GVASRATQAA

-203 INPEETTTSAAI
+203 INPEEATMGAGI
-215 GAALPFAL
+215 GAVA
-223 PFVGRFVATGGGKII
+223 PFVLPTVGRYVAQGGGKIV
-238 DAFSGRLAE
+238 DAFTGKLAE

-261 INTIRVA
+261 INTIRAA

-294 DFYAGKDK
+294 AFYAGKDK
-302 TAFQRVLKDDQ
+302 TSFQRVLKDEQ
-313 KLSQLNQL
+313 KLGQLNQL

-347 TTPMRESVFGKVTET
+347 TTPMRENVFGKVTET
-362 GQVMPALAKEAK
+362 GQVMPALAKESK

-381 DKVAEVR
+381 NKVEDVR
-388 RFVGQQVSEPTNVTP
+388 RFA
-403 GLTMYGK
+403 
-410 NGLPINEVSV
+410 
-420 SPAAQARAITPEQ
+420 AAQGRAINPAE

-452 AGKAAFESLSAGA
+452 AGKAAFDSLAAGQ

-474 ANMEAKGLQPLAGT
+474 ATMSERGLQPLAGS
-488 TLAAQIDSIANQ
+488 TLASKIEAIASQ
-500 PGVRADDV
+500 PGVRADTV

-518 KIAKL
+518 KVAEL

-534 DAYQIRKTS
+534 DVYQIRKTS
-543 INDAVIKAL
+543 INDAINKAL
-552 SDSGYD
+552 SESGYD
-558 PKAQSTRLA
+558 PAAQTQRLA
-567 NLLTDVRGLIDDAIR
+567 GLLGDVRGLIDDAIR
-582 KAGGGED
+582 NAGGGDD

-600 RGQLDQRLAAGQLLK
+600 RGQLDQRTAASQLVK
-615 ILKQDPAK
+615 ILDKDPQR
-623 FVDIVKGNDTDFVEK
+623 FVDIVKGKDPDFVEK
-638 IFGPGNRDLMQ
+638 IFGPGNRDIMQ

-700 PGFVGYKTAIAKKV
+700 PGFVGYKTAVAKKI

-740 NEILNTLPAE
+740 NEILNALPAE
-750 ERLKVVDLFRN
+750 ERLKVVELFRN
-761 NPDVQRAVSI
+761 NPDVQRAVSV

-781 LAPQQQNQNALAR
+781 LAPQQQNKNALAR

>member
-268 NNVAPMDV
+268 NNLAPMDV

-313 KLSQLNQL
+313 KLGQLNQL

-347 TTPMRESVFGKVTET
+347 TTPMRENVFGKVTET

-374 ALRKEAA
+374 TLRKEAA
-381 DKVAEVR
+381 DKVAELR
-388 RFVGQQVSEPTNVTP
+388 RFAGQQISKPTNVTP
-403 GLTMYGK
+403 GLIV
-410 NGLPINEVSV
+410 NGLPIDKVSV
-420 SPAAQARAITPEQ
+420 SPAAQARAITPAE

-439 YLLGKLAGSADEV
+439 YLLSKLAGGADEV
-452 AGKAAFESLSAGA
+452 AGKAAFESLAAGA

-474 ANMEAKGLQPLAGT
+474 AGMKERGLQPLAGS
-488 TLAAQIDSIANQ
+488 TLASKIEAIASQ
-500 PGVRADDV
+500 PGVRADTV

-518 KIAKL
+518 KVAEL

-534 DAYQIRKTS
+534 DVYQIRKTS
-543 INDAVIKAL
+543 INDAINKAL
-552 SDSGYD
+552 SESGYD
-558 PKAQSTRLA
+558 PAAQTQRLA
-567 NLLTDVRGLIDDAIR
+567 GLLGDVRGLIDDAIR
-582 KAGGGED
+582 KAGGGDD

-600 RGQLDQRLAAGQLLK
+600 RGQLDQRLAAGQLVKVLDK
-615 ILKQDPAK
+615 DPQR
-623 FVDIVKGNDTDFVEK
+623 FVDIVKGRDPDFVEK

>member
-1 MATYEQLSSAL
+1 MATDYEAL
-12 VKADAAGNV
+12 AKQFGGSVAP
-21 DDARAFAAEI
+21 
-31 RKLKTTSFEAPASRT
+31 APASDVDYEALAKKFGGAVSAAEPTPAART
-46 NVRDESFLRSQLNK
+46 NVRDESFLRSRVLQ
-60 RILEPAAEV
+60 PAAEV
-69 LATGQGVSKG
+69 LATGQGISKG

-105 ALMQDAAR
+105 ALMEDAVR

-128 APGAVPVGEFVGQTV
+128 APGAAPVGEFVGQTI

-180 SGVASRATQAA
+180 PGVASRATQAA

-203 INPEETTTSAAI
+203 INPEEATMGAGI
-215 GAALPFAL
+215 GAVAPFVLPT
-223 PFVGRFVATGGGKII
+223 VGRFVATGGGKII

-268 NNVAPMDV
+268 NNLAPMDV

-347 TTPMRESVFGKVTET
+347 TTPMRENVFGKVTET

-374 ALRKEAA
+374 LLRKEAA
-381 DKVAEVR
+381 DKVAELR
-388 RFVGQQVSEPTNVTP
+388 RFAGQQISKPTNVTP
-403 GLTMYGK
+403 GLIV
-410 NGLPINEVSV
+410 NGLPIDKVSV
-420 SPAAQARAITPEQ
+420 SPAAQARAITPAE

-439 YLLGKLAGSADEV
+439 YLLSKLAGGADEV
-452 AGKAAFESLSAGA
+452 AGKAAFESLAAGA

-474 ANMEAKGLQPLAGT
+474 AGMKERGLQPLAGS
-488 TLAAQIDSIANQ
+488 TLASKIEAIASQ
-500 PGVRADDV
+500 PGVRADTV

-518 KIAKL
+518 KVAEL

-534 DAYQIRKTS
+534 DVYQIRKTS
-543 INDAVIKAL
+543 INDAINKAL
-552 SDSGYD
+552 SESGYD
-558 PKAQSTRLA
+558 PAAQTQRLA
-567 NLLTDVRGLIDDAIR
+567 GLLGDVRGLIDDAIR
-582 KAGGGED
+582 KAGGGDD

-600 RGQLDQRLAAGQLLK
+600 RGQLDQRLAAGQLVKVLDK
-615 ILKQDPAK
+615 DPQR
-623 FVDIVKGNDTDFVEK
+623 FVDIVKGRDPDFVEK

>member
-31 RKLKTTSFEAPASRT
+31 RKLKTTSSEAPASRT
-46 NVRDESFLRSQLNK
+46 NVGDESFLRSQF
-60 RILEPAAEV
+60 RRGILEPAAEV

-113 RKAMEEANLAKYREA
+113 RKAMEEANLTKYREA

-143 ATLPAGGLIGKGL
+143 ATLPAGGFIGKGL
-156 QAVSPALAPLA
+156 QAASPALAPLA

-180 SGVASRATQAA
+180 PSAASRATQAA
-191 GGAILGGTSAAL
+191 GGAILGGASSAL
-203 INPEETTTSAAI
+203 INPEETTT
-215 GAALPFAL
+215 GAALGAVAPFVL
-223 PFVGRFVATGGGKII
+223 PTVGRFVATGGGKII

-313 KLSQLNQL
+313 KLGQLNQL

-347 TTPMRESVFGKVTET
+347 TTPMRENVFGKVTET
-362 GQVMPALAKEAK
+362 GQVMPALAQESK

-381 DKVAEVR
+381 DRVADVR
-388 RFVGQQVSEPTNVTP
+388 RFAGQQVFEPTNVTP
-403 GLTMYGK
+403 GLTVYGK

-420 SPAAQARAITPEQ
+420 SPAAQARAITPAQ

-439 YLLGKLAGSADEV
+439 YLLSKLAGGADEV
-452 AGKAAFESLSAGA
+452 AGKAAFESLAAGA

-474 ANMEAKGLQPLAGT
+474 AGMKERGLQPLAGS
-488 TLAAQIDSIANQ
+488 TLASKIEAIASQ
-500 PGVRADDV
+500 PGVRADTV

-518 KIAKL
+518 KVAEL

-534 DAYQIRKTS
+534 DVYQIRKTS
-543 INDAVIKAL
+543 INDAINKAL
-552 SDSGYD
+552 SESGYD
-558 PKAQSTRLA
+558 PAAQTQRLA
-567 NLLTDVRGLIDDAIR
+567 GLLGDVRGLIDDAIR
-582 KAGGGED
+582 KAGGGDD

-600 RGQLDQRLAAGQLLK
+600 RGQLDQRLAAGQLVKVLDK
-615 ILKQDPAK
+615 DPQR
-623 FVDIVKGNDTDFVEK
+623 FVDIVKGRDPDFVEK

-761 NPDVQRAVSI
+761 NPDIQRAVSV

-781 LAPQQQNQNALAR
+781 LAPQQQNKNALAR

>member
-31 RKLKTTSFEAPASRT
+31 RKLKTTSSEAPASRT
-46 NVRDESFLRSQLNK
+46 NVGDESFLRSRVLQ
-60 RILEPAAEV
+60 PAAEV
-69 LATGQGVSKG
+69 LATGQGISKG

-105 ALMQDAAR
+105 ALMEDAVR
-113 RKAMEEANLAKYREA
+113 RKAMEEANLAKYREV

-143 ATLPAGGLIGKGL
+143 ATLPVGGLIGKGL

-167 QAVRTGGFSTGMA
+167 QSVRTGGFSTGMA
-180 SGVASRATQAA
+180 PGAANVATKAA

-203 INPEETTTSAAI
+203 INPEEAEAGAAI
-215 GAALPFAL
+215 GAAA
-223 PFVGRFVATGGGKII
+223 PFVLPTVGRYIAQGGGKIV
-238 DAFSGRLAE
+238 DAFTGKLAE

-261 INTIRVA
+261 INTIRAA

-276 NAAQAVGGV
+276 NAAQAVGGI

-302 TAFQRVLKDDQ
+302 TSFQRVLKDEQ
-313 KLSQLNQL
+313 KLGQLNQL

-347 TTPMRESVFGKVTET
+347 TTPMRENVFGKVTET

-374 ALRKEAA
+374 TLRKEAA
-381 DKVAEVR
+381 DKVAELR
-388 RFVGQQVSEPTNVTP
+388 RFAGQQISKPTNVTP
-403 GLTMYGK
+403 GLIV
-410 NGLPINEVSV
+410 NGLPIDKVSV
-420 SPAAQARAITPEQ
+420 SPAAQARAITPAE

-439 YLLGKLAGSADEV
+439 YLLSKLAGGADEV
-452 AGKAAFESLSAGA
+452 AGKAAFESLAAGA

-474 ANMEAKGLQPLAGT
+474 AGMKERGLQPLAGS

-500 PGVRADDV
+500 KGVRADDI
-508 QSKALLNLRD
+508 QYKALINLRD
-518 KIAKL
+518 KFATL
-523 SAPSNGLIDVE
+523 SEPSNGLIDVE
-534 DAYQIRKTS
+534 DVYQVRKTA
-543 INDAVIKAL
+543 INDAINKAL
-552 SDSGYD
+552 AESGYD
-558 PKAQSTRLA
+558 PKAQTQRLA
-567 NLLTDVRGLIDDAIR
+567 GLLGDVRTLIDDAIR
-582 KAGGGED
+582 KAGGGDD

-600 RGQLDQRLAAGQLLK
+600 RGQLDQRLAAGQLVKVLDT
-615 ILKQDPAK
+615 DPQR
-623 FVDIVKGNDTDFVEK
+623 FVDIVKGRDPDFVEK

-690 DQYGNPTELI
+690 DQYGNPSELI
-700 PGFVGYKTAIAKKV
+700 PGFVGYKTAVAKKI

-761 NPDVQRAVSI
+761 NPDIQRAVSV

-781 LAPQQQNQNALAR
+781 LAPKQQNQNALAR

>member
-1 MATYEQLSSAL
+1 MAVDYEALAKQFGGSA
-12 VKADAAGNV
+12 AP
-21 DDARAFAAEI
+21 
-31 RKLKTTSFEAPASRT
+31 APASNVDYEALAKQYGGAVSAAEPTPAART
-46 NVRDESFLRSQLNK
+46 NVRDESFLRSRVLQ
-60 RILEPAAEV
+60 PATEV
-69 LATGQGVSKG
+69 LATGQGISKG

-90 VGQGLQALGAQETGQ
+90 VGQGLQAVGAKETGQ
-105 ALMQDAAR
+105 ALIEDAAR

-128 APGAVPVGEFVGQTV
+128 APGAVPVGEFIGQTA

-180 SGVASRATQAA
+180 PGAANLATKAA
-191 GGAILGGTSAAL
+191 GGAILGGASSAL
-203 INPEETTTSAAI
+203 INPEETTTGAAI
-215 GAALPFAL
+215 GAAA
-223 PFVGRFVATGGGKII
+223 PFVLPTVGRYIAAGGGKII
-238 DAFSGRLAE
+238 DAFTGKLAE

-268 NNVAPMDV
+268 NNLAPMDV
-276 NAAQAVGGV
+276 NASQAVGGI

-302 TAFQRVLKDDQ
+302 TSFQRVLKDDQ
-313 KLSQLNQL
+313 KLGQLNQL

-332 VINNIG
+332 IINNIG
-338 DAKRVLNNL
+338 DAKRVLNRL
-347 TTPMRESVFGKVTET
+347 TTPMREEVAGKVTVT
-362 GQVMPALAKEAK
+362 GQVMPALAKESK
-374 ALRKEAA
+374 VLRKEAA
-381 DKVAEVR
+381 NKVEDVR
-388 RFVGQQVSEPTNVTP
+388 RFA
-403 GLTMYGK
+403 
-410 NGLPINEVSV
+410 
-420 SPAAQARAITPEQ
+420 AAQGRAITPAQ

-452 AGKAAFESLSAGA
+452 AGKAAFDSLSAGA
-465 GARTAEAKL
+465 GARSAEVKL
-474 ANMEAKGLQPLAGT
+474 AAMQESGLEPLSGQ
-488 TLAAQIDSIANQ
+488 TLAAKINAIANQ
-500 PGVRADDV
+500 PGVRADTV

-518 KIAKL
+518 KIVDL
-523 SAPSNGLIDVE
+523 STPSNGLVDFEDV
-534 DAYQIRKTS
+534 YQIRKTS
-543 INDAVIKAL
+543 INDAINKAL
-552 SDSGYD
+552 SESGYD
-558 PKAQSTRLA
+558 PAAQTQRLA
-567 NLLTDVRGLIDDAIR
+567 GLLGDVRGLIDDAIR
-582 KAGGGED
+582 SAGGGED

-600 RGQLDQRLAAGQLLK
+600 RGQLDQRTAAGQLIK
-615 ILKQDPAK
+615 ILDTDPQR
-623 FVDIVKGNDTDFVEK
+623 FVDIVKGKDPDFVEK
-638 IFGPGNRDLMQ
+638 IFGPGNRDIMQ

-667 DQAERDLGIKPQVK
+667 DQAERDLNIKPQIK

-700 PGFVGYKTAIAKKV
+700 PGFVGYKTAVAKKI

-771 GAVQY
+771 GAIQT

-781 LAPQQQNQNALAR
+781 LAPKQQNQNALAR

>member
-1 MATYEQLSSAL
+1 MATDYEAL
-12 VKADAAGNV
+12 AKQFGGSVVSTPASNV
-21 DDARAFAAEI
+21 DYEALAKQYGGAVSAAEP
-31 RKLKTTSFEAPASRT
+31 TPATRT
-46 NVRDESFLRSQLNK
+46 NVRDESFLRSRVLQ
-60 RILEPAAEV
+60 PAAEV
-69 LATGQGVSKG
+69 LATGQGISKG

-90 VGQGLQALGAQETGQ
+90 VGQGLQAVGAKETGQ
-105 ALMQDAAR
+105 ALIEDAAR

-180 SGVASRATQAA
+180 PGAANLATKAA
-191 GGAILGGTSAAL
+191 GGAILGGASSAL
-203 INPEETTTSAAI
+203 INPEETTT
-215 GAALPFAL
+215 GAALGAAA
-223 PFVGRFVATGGGKII
+223 PFVLPTVGRYVAAGGGKII
-238 DAFSGRLAE
+238 DAFTGKLAD

-268 NNVAPMDV
+268 NNLAPMDV

-313 KLSQLNQL
+313 KLGQLNQL

-347 TTPMRESVFGKVTET
+347 TTPIRENVFGKVAET
-362 GQVMPALAKEAK
+362 GQVMPALAKESK
-374 ALRKEAA
+374 MLRKEAA
-381 DKVAEVR
+381 NNVNDVR
-388 RFVGQQVSEPTNVTP
+388 RFA
-403 GLTMYGK
+403 
-410 NGLPINEVSV
+410 
-420 SPAAQARAITPEQ
+420 AAQGRAITPAQ

-452 AGKAAFESLSAGA
+452 AGKAAADSLVAGQ
-465 GARTAEAKL
+465 GARSAEAKL
-474 ANMEAKGLQPLAGT
+474 AGMKERGLQPLAGS
-488 TLAAQIDSIANQ
+488 TLAAQIDAIANQ

-508 QSKALLNLRD
+508 QRKALLNLRD
-518 KIAKL
+518 KFADL

-534 DAYQIRKTS
+534 DVYQVRKTA
-543 INDAVIKAL
+543 INDAINKAL
-552 SDSGYD
+552 AESGYD
-558 PKAQSTRLA
+558 PKAQTQRLA
-567 NLLTDVRGLIDDAIR
+567 GLLGDVRGLIDDAIR
-582 KAGGGED
+582 KAGGGDD
-589 WNRYLETFSKG
+589 WNKYLETFSKG
-600 RGQLDQRLAAGQLLK
+600 RGQLDQRFAAGQLVK
-615 ILKQDPAK
+615 ILDKDPK
-623 FVDIVKGNDTDFVEK
+623 RFVDIVKGNDPDFVEK
-638 IFGPGNRDLMQ
+638 IFGPGNRDIMQ

-656 NSPMVKLLGIA
+656 NSPMVKLLGVA
-667 DQAERDLGIKPQVK
+667 DQVERDLGVKSQVK
-681 AGRKALNLE
+681 EGRKALGLE

-700 PGFVGYKTAIAKKV
+700 PGFVGYKTAVAKKI

-761 NPDVQRAVSI
+761 NPDVQRAVSV

-781 LAPQQQNQNALAR
+781 LAPKQQNQNALAR

>member
-203 INPEETTTSAAI
+203 INPEEATMGAGI
-215 GAALPFAL
+215 GAVA
-223 PFVGRFVATGGGKII
+223 PFVLPTVGRYVAQGGGKIV
-238 DAFSGRLAE
+238 DAFTGKLAE

-261 INTIRVA
+261 INTIRAA

-294 DFYAGKDK
+294 AFYAGKDK
-302 TAFQRVLKDDQ
+302 TSFQRVLKDEQ
-313 KLSQLNQL
+313 KLGQLNQL

-347 TTPMRESVFGKVTET
+347 TTPMRENVFGKVTET
-362 GQVMPALAKEAK
+362 GQVMPALAKESK

-381 DKVAEVR
+381 NKVEDVR
-388 RFVGQQVSEPTNVTP
+388 RFA
-403 GLTMYGK
+403 
-410 NGLPINEVSV
+410 
-420 SPAAQARAITPEQ
+420 AAQGRAINPAE

-452 AGKAAFESLSAGA
+452 AGKAAFDSLAAGQ

-474 ANMEAKGLQPLAGT
+474 ATMSERGLQPLAGS
-488 TLAAQIDSIANQ
+488 TLASKIEAIASQ
-500 PGVRADDV
+500 PGVRADTV

-518 KIAKL
+518 KVAEL

-534 DAYQIRKTS
+534 DVYQIRKTS
-543 INDAVIKAL
+543 INDAINKAL
-552 SDSGYD
+552 SESGYD
-558 PKAQSTRLA
+558 PAAQTQRLA
-567 NLLTDVRGLIDDAIR
+567 GLLGDVRGLIDDAIR
-582 KAGGGED
+582 KAGGGDD

-600 RGQLDQRLAAGQLLK
+600 RGQLDQRLAAGQLVKVLDK
-615 ILKQDPAK
+615 DPQR
-623 FVDIVKGNDTDFVEK
+623 FVDIVKGRDPDFVEK

-761 NPDVQRAVSI
+761 NPDVQRAVSV